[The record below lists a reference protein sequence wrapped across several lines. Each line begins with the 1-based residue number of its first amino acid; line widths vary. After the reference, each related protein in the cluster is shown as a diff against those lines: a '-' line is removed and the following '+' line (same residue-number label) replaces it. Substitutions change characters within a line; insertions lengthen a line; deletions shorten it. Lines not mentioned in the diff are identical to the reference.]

1 MHRGMDL
8 ESMCLYDFIANMYEV
23 HNQSSHAVVQNMEE
37 EPRQGQPCNLCSLYQ
52 EAHPFH
58 ATCHRINKT
67 EGHSMLVN
75 IIGVWLPRESE
86 TGTHNLHY
94 ASLLVLWK
102 PWHQQSDLKGEGE
115 GWQEAFQAF

>member
-1 MHRGMDL
+1 
-8 ESMCLYDFIANMYEV
+8 MCLYDFIANMYEV

-94 ASLLVLWK
+94 ASLLGLWK
-102 PWHQQSDLKGEGE
+102 PWHQQSDLKG
-115 GWQEAFQAF
+115 